1 MVNKRI
7 IRRKNRPLNI
17 FENGG
22 PVRNITDGLDTDTS
36 KITKLGQ
43 GGASGTLGMQSQ
55 DLSRFAPKGGGF
67 GMDSIG
73 SIGAAVT
80 GIAQAGMSNAQIADT
95 SGIEAGIKSQK
106 NMIVGAS
113 SNDELMN
120 EWGSWNKSKDDY
132 SWKDIRGGSTGQ
144 RTMNTLGATTSG
156 ATTGATVGGPI
167 GAVIGGVAGLGSS
180 VGGWF
185 SGNSKAKRKARQLN
199 KQAKEANERAL
210 SSFSLRADNLD
221 KQSDLG
227 LMANYSAYGG
237 FIPTVGSSA
246 IDYELSNKSLNNK
259 QLDVMSKFR
268 LPSMPNSFEVPEF
281 GVDFVNNAGHLNAN
295 GGSLGFNY
303 KEDNIPLGTLYQG
316 AYNSTTTNP
325 ESFTN
330 GGVFSNGVTLINEG
344 GSHEENPLTGV
355 PMGIAPDGQPNLVEE
370 GEVIFNDYVFS
381 NRLYP
386 NEKMLKQV
394 NLPTRFKD
402 NTFASIAEKFNKEPK
417 ERPYDPI
424 SKRGLLSNMSRLMQL
439 QEEIN
444 SKEDN
449 KVEGRQ
455 FRKGGNT
462 KKGGNMSDYTL
473 LDNTP
478 YTWDDYMKDQKELSA
493 ESTPDKK
500 ASSDNTG
507 MGLETLRYAPALG
520 AGVSTMS
527 DLLGWTN
534 KSDYSNA
541 EMIVDA
547 VSGLPTIEAQPL
559 GNYLSYNP
567 FDKDYYINK
576 LNQEASATRR
586 GLMNTSGGNRLNAQ
600 AGILAAD
607 YNYGQNLGD
616 LARKAEEYNL
626 EQKERVETFNRGTN
640 QFNSESALRAAGLNQ
655 QNKEIQLGAIIKAA
669 GMREDISSRSA
680 AAKSANL
687 SNFFDS
693 LGDIGREEFTRNM
706 IESNPAYNYTVDR
719 SGRVKYKNN
728 TKSETKNKKKSKGGY
743 LTYGK

>member
-17 FENGG
+17 FAEGG
-22 PVRNITDGLDTDTS
+22 PVGNITAGLNTDVS

-43 GGASGTLGMQSQ
+43 GGASGTLGMQPTASAAGSN
-55 DLSRFAPKGGGF
+55 LGSSLGNISA
-67 GMDSIG
+67 IG
-73 SIGAAVT
+73 SSAMT
-80 GIAQAGMSNAQIADT
+80 MLNAGVSNAQIADT

-120 EWGSWNKSKDDY
+120 EWGSWNKSKDNY
-132 SWKDIRGGSTGQ
+132 SWKDIRGGNTGQ
-144 RTMNTLGATTSG
+144 RIMNTLGATTSG

-167 GAVIGGVAGLGSS
+167 GAVVGGVAGLGSA

-210 SSFSLRADNLD
+210 SSFTLRADNLD

-281 GVDFVNNAGHLNAN
+281 GIDFVNNAGHLNAN

-344 GSHEENPLTGV
+344 GSHEENQLTGV

-386 NEKMLKQV
+386 DEEMLKQV

-439 QEEIN
+439 QEEIK

-449 KVEGRQ
+449 KLEGRQ
-455 FRKGGNT
+455 F
-462 KKGGNMSDYTL
+462 KKGGDMSDYTL

-478 YTWDDYMKDQKELSA
+478 YTWDDYMKDQTELNA
-493 ESTPDKK
+493 ESTHNKTT
-500 ASSDNTG
+500 SSDNTG

-541 EMIVDA
+541 DMIVDA
-547 VSGLPTIEAQPL
+547 ASGLPTIEAQPL

-576 LNQEASATRR
+576 LNQDASATRR

-655 QNKEIQLGAIIKAA
+655 QNKEMQLRAIMQAA

-706 IESNPAYNYTVDR
+706 ITSNPAYNYTVDR